1 MKLICIDDM
10 NRPKQIPPS
19 KWVVAM
25 EEYTPIRIAKM
36 AKQGNI
42 LGVELAEI
50 CLDETNAPYE
60 LFRLDR
66 FAFNMIEWQELQD
79 LIAMTDER
87 EELVE
92 LLKEQLTTI
101 EE

>member
-1 MKLICIDDM
+1 MKLICIDDTG
-10 NRPKQIPPS
+10 RPKEIPPS
-19 KWVVAM
+19 KWIVSM
-25 EEYTPIRIAKM
+25 EEYCPIRIAKM
-36 AKQGNI
+36 AKQDNI

-66 FAFNMIEWQELQD
+66 FAYNIEDWQELQD

-92 LLKEQLTTI
+92 LLKEQLTEI
-101 EE
+101 